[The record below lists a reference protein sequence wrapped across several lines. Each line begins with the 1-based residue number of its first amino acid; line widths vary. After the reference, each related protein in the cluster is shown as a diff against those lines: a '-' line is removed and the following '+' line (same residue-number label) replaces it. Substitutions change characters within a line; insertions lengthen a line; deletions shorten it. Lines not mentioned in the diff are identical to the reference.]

1 MPELPEVQ
9 TIVNDLQTIVSDTIT
24 DFWSDWERALN
35 SEKGHLS
42 LKEARKLLSGK
53 KIIAI
58 ERQGKNILIKLAGK
72 LSVIVHLRMTG
83 QLIVKEDA
91 DPDSKHVHHI
101 FYLKKHGALEFS
113 DIRKFATIKILP
125 SNLAEIPNFSGI
137 DPFDKTFNQKYFSE
151 LLTGIRNNKTI
162 KEILMDN
169 SLILGIGN
177 IYASEILFEA
187 KINPFKKA
195 NSLSEIEK
203 NSIFKA
209 IIEILKKAIRLRG
222 TSVSDYRD
230 SKGQKGSFQKV
241 LKVYKKHGQKCQK
254 CATIVAR
261 AVIAQRS
268 TFYCPKCQK

>member
-9 TIVNDLQTIVSDTIT
+9 TIVNDLQTIISDTIT
-24 DFWSDWERALN
+24 DFWSDWERAL
-35 SEKGHLS
+35 SDEKGHIS
-42 LKEARKLLSGK
+42 SKKAKELLLGE

-58 ERQGKNILIKLAGK
+58 ERQGKNILIRLTGK
-72 LSVIVHLRMTG
+72 LSIIIHLRMTG
-83 QLIVKEDA
+83 QLVIKEKA
-91 DPDSKHVHHI
+91 DPTSKHVHHI
-101 FYLKKHGALEFS
+101 FYLKKHGSLEFS

-125 SNLAEIPNFSGI
+125 TDLASIPNFSGI
-137 DPFDKTFNQKYFSE
+137 DPFDKQFTQKYFSN
-151 LLTGIRNNKTI
+151 LLTNSKNKTI

-187 KINPFKKA
+187 KINPSRKA
-195 NSLSEIEK
+195 DSLSENDK
-203 NSIFKA
+203 LQIFKS
-209 IIEILKKAIRLRG
+209 ILKILKKAIQLRG

-241 LKVYKKHGQKCQK
+241 LQVYKKHGQKCQK
-254 CATIVAR
+254 CDTIIAR
-261 AVIAQRS
+261 TVIAQRS